1 MYNDTIMLLEEL
13 LVKDK
18 TFTIY
23 HRNIQALAIEMHKNN
38 NLPRGNL
45 SEFFV
50 RNIHNYSL
58 RSRSELTVARIN
70 TIFKGQ
76 QNSISYFGSVIWK
89 LNFS

>member
-18 TFTIY
+18 TFIIY
-23 HRNIQALAIEMHKNN
+23 HQNIQALAIEMHKNN
-38 NLPRGNL
+38 NL
-45 SEFFV
+45 

-76 QNSISYFGSVIWK
+76 QNSISYFESVIWK